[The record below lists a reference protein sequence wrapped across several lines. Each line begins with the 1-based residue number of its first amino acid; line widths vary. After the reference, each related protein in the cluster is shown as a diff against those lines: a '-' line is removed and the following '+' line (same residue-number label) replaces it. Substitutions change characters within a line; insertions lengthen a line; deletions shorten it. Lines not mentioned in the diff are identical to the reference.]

1 MPDLII
7 IDDKVFGELK
17 ESVGADFIGDLIDT
31 YVTDAP
37 RMLEAMDQA
46 LSAGNAEEF
55 RRAAHSLKSNSATF
69 GAVTLAALA
78 KELEMIGKSGV
89 LEAVP
94 GKLTQLSAE
103 YSRVRVELERLR

>member
-7 IDDKVFGELK
+7 IDEKVFGELK

-78 KELEMIGKSGV
+78 KEMEMIGKSGI
-89 LEAVP
+89 LEGAP